1 MITALLLTS
10 LAVAPVEATVVAQP
24 QTPVKVWLNKRGS
37 LKQGDRV
44 RVYAR
49 TEEDGYLL
57 ILHAEPDGRIRV
69 LLPLDPLDDNYIR
82 GGRDVELRG
91 RGDREAF
98 RVYEMEG
105 YGTVYAAFS
114 RDPFQ
119 AGAFIRGDHWDY
131 RLFDSW
137 RLDENLDP
145 EAELTALVREMA
157 GGGHFDYDLTH
168 YYVGER
174 VASAETYYGSSSYYY
189 PASYGVSFGLG
200 WYPWGVSVGWG
211 WRSRWYDPWYD
222 PWTGYGYY
230 PSRWYYGSPY
240 SYWGSYY
247 YDPYYYYGAG
257 SYYRYPVHYAGTH
270 YNARGYYTTAFGDHV
285 RGPYT
290 FKSADRGFAGGG
302 ITARRRSPTTG
313 SSFASRTSLTQD
325 VAARLTGRRTAP
337 ATVDRGVQAPRT
349 GAATTGRRVAPSTTD
364 AARRAVDTRGEAT
377 DRRVE
382 PAGWGITDGRR
393 TITPERRTPTPG
405 TAAERRSVTDR
416 TTVSEPATRRPAA
429 DVPADRGTA
438 ARRSTPSTTTRGV
451 ETPTPSRTRT
461 ETIAPRRETPTVKQP
476 PTPSRTTV
484 RRSDPPAPTSRTAPT
499 QRSAPRSVPAPSRTP
514 TRSAAPAPSRSSPT
528 RSAAPARQSAPR
540 PSAPRPA
547 ARAPSPSSRPAA
559 RPSSPPASSRAPAR
573 APTSSSKR
581 RGGG

>member
-24 QTPVKVWLNKRGS
+24 QTPVKVWLNKRGN

-69 LLPLDPLDDNYIR
+69 LLPLDPFDDNYIR

-119 AGAFIRGDHWDY
+119 ADAFIRGDHWDY

-137 RLDENLDP
+137 RLNENLDP

-157 GGGHFDYDLTH
+157 GGGHFDYDLTQ

-174 VASAETYYGSSSYYY
+174 VASVGTYYGDSYYY
-189 PASYGVSFGLG
+189 PATYSVGFG
-200 WYPWGVSVGWG
+200 WSRYPRSWGVSIGWG
-211 WRSRWYDPWYD
+211 LFGVWSDPWYD
-222 PWTGYGYY
+222 PWYGWGYY
-230 PSRWYYGSPY
+230 PYSRYAYWPY

-247 YDPYYYYGAG
+247 YDPYYYSG
-257 SYYRYPVHYAGTH
+257 YYVRYPVRYAGTY
-270 YNARGYYTTAFGDHV
+270 YNPRGYYTTAFGDHV

-290 FKSADRGFAGGG
+290 FKAADRGLASGG

-313 SSFASRTSLTQD
+313 GSFASRTTLTQD

-337 ATVDRGVQAPRT
+337 ATVDRAVQTPRT
-349 GAATTGRRVAPSTTD
+349 GATNTGRRVAPSTTD
-364 AARRAVDTRGEAT
+364 AARRTVDTRGETT

-393 TITPERRTPTPG
+393 TITPERRTPTSG
-405 TAAERRSVTDR
+405 TAAQRRSVPDR
-416 TTVSEPATRRPAA
+416 TTVTQPATRRPTA
-429 DVPADRGTA
+429 DVPADRGTSE
-438 ARRSTPSTTTRGV
+438 RRATPSTTTRTI

-461 ETIAPRRETPTVKQP
+461 ETTAPRRETPTVRQP
-476 PTPSRTTV
+476 PTPTRTTV
-484 RRSDPPAPTSRTAPT
+484 RRSDPPAPTTSRTAPT

-514 TRSAAPAPSRSSPT
+514 TRSTVPAPSRSTPT

-540 PSAPRPA
+540 PSAPRPVV
-547 ARAPSPSSRPAA
+547 RTPSPASRPAA
-559 RPSSPPASSRAPAR
+559 RPSSRPASSRGTAR
-573 APTSSSKR
+573 PPTSSSRR
-581 RGGG
+581 RGGK